1 VGVGVVL
8 GRLANIQAVGEG
20 GGYYFAQHRTAAVRP
35 QPIQNKNVYC
45 FGSVEAATVG
55 LNGQQFWVKF
65 CNFYYCV
72 HRIIFYEEL
81 PEVKIVSKITLHEKA
96 FLQVFALK
104 FFVKYFPYKFFR
116 INGPPP

>member
-1 VGVGVVL
+1 LAKWPAVL
-8 GRLANIQAVGEG
+8 GQVLQ
-20 GGYYFAQHRTAAVRP
+20 FQLP
-35 QPIQNKNVYC
+35 YC
-45 FGSVEAATVG
+45 I
-55 LNGQQFWVKF
+55 
-65 CNFYYCV
+65 